1 MSVYKTIIEGAILR
15 THIGMEDYRKHVEG
29 RTIVDRVMSCFK
41 DVLGSKCHRTD
52 SHKTHSS
59 RSFIASTNLASEF
72 SWIEWAIL
80 SKKIN
85 FVKQTSIQQQ
95 CEKLT
100 V

>member
-1 MSVYKTIIEGAILR
+1 MSGMSIYKTIIEGAILR

-72 SWIEWAIL
+72 SWIELAIL
-80 SKKIN
+80 SKKN
-85 FVKQTSIQQQ
+85 
-95 CEKLT
+95 
-100 V
+100 